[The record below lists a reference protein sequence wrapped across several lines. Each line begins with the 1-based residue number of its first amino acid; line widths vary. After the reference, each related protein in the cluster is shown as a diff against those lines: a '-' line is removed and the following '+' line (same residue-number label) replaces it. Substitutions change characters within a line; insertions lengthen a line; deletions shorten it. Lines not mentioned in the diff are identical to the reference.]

1 MLQRGVKKI
10 GKDKIIE
17 LEKRDEVEYDTIMSF
32 YQIVLQ
38 KEREA
43 FEEQKKKK
51 RNDVEIWAHAKKMEE
66 QKITEA
72 YCAKNGQK
80 DVEKIQKAIEDRH
93 KKEAECKIKLKP
105 AVGSFADYKE
115 AQLVIRREQFAV
127 AQDQFRDKVGDE
139 VKEQLLETARRQ
151 LQVLKIKE
159 ENRKAAQ
166 RRFERDQI
174 LHK

>member
-1 MLQRGVKKI
+1 LLQRGVKKI

-93 KKEAECKIKLKP
+93 KKEAESKIKLKP

-115 AQLVIRREQFAV
+115 AQLVIRRE
-127 AQDQFRDKVGDE
+127 
-139 VKEQLLETARRQ
+139 
-151 LQVLKIKE
+151 
-159 ENRKAAQ
+159 
-166 RRFERDQI
+166 
-174 LHK
+174 